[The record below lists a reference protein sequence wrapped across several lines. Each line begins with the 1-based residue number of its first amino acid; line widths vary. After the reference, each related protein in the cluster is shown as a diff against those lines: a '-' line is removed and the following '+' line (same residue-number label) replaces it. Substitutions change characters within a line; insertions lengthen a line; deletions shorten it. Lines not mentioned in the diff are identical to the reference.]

1 MAFLRCDVSIAQA
14 RTALKTVGFQIEYET
29 DLADQGDKIPWYYPL
44 EGDIR
49 KVQTAWDLFTCW
61 RMTWFG
67 KLVTQSA
74 VRALEFVGIAPK
86 GTYDVGESLKVA
98 ADALV
103 AGGRKKLFTP
113 MMFFVARKP

>member
-1 MAFLRCDVSIAQA
+1 M
-14 RTALKTVGFQIEYET
+14 
-29 DLADQGDKIPWYYPL
+29 
-44 EGDIR
+44 
-49 KVQTAWDLFTCW
+49 
-61 RMTWFG
+61 
-67 KLVTQSA
+67 TQSA